1 MKETKAYKCEYCGKL
16 YRHGKTALNHENTC
30 NKNPKNQAACIG
42 CEYLEEIKIE
52 VKNWAY
58 SGDPYYYTAPYVD
71 SKKFHCNKL
80 NKDLYPA
87 KVVRKKL
94 HIRYPEQFKDQEQM
108 PSNCD
113 FWQMAAFGD
122 D

>member
-1 MKETKAYKCEYCGKL
+1 MKETKAYKCDYCGKL
-16 YRHGKTALNHENTC
+16 YRYGKTALNHESIC
-30 NKNPKNQAACIG
+30 YKNPKNKAACIG
-42 CEYLEEIKIE
+42 CGYLEEIKIK
-52 VKNWAY
+52 VKY
-58 SGDPYYYTAPYVD
+58 SVYSEDIYSRTFTLID

-87 KVVRKKL
+87 KAVRKKL
-94 HIRYPEQFKDQEQM
+94 NIRYPEQFKDQEQM